1 MQASIGSAD
10 GRPSGLRI
18 GLARMR
24 GDGYPGRMR
33 RWRRKLVRGL
43 LLLGF
48 ALALAAWLLG
58 RTRPPGPQSNTAP
71 EGALARVERVVD
83 GDTVEV
89 RLLDGG
95 GRLTVRL
102 LGIDCPESRPND
114 KCRRA
119 GRRGGRGCDWQVPR
133 GRRAGRMAR
142 EILERRRVR
151 LECGRRCRRGGY
163 GRALRYLRLE
173 DGRDFGL
180 EMVRR
185 GLCRDYGHRY
195 PHPRGQRYRRAE
207 GRARRAERGIWAR

>member
-1 MQASIGSAD
+1 
-10 GRPSGLRI
+10 
-18 GLARMR
+18 
-24 GDGYPGRMR
+24 MR
-33 RWRRKLVRGL
+33 RWRRKLARIL

-58 RTRPPGPQSNTAP
+58 RTRPAGPEISDAP
-71 EGALARVERVVD
+71 AGALARVVRVVD

-119 GRRGGRGCDWQVPR
+119 GRRSGRGCDWQIPH
-133 GRRAGRMAR
+133 GRRAGRLAH
-142 EILERRRVR
+142 EILERRQVR

-207 GRARRAERGIWAR
+207 RQARRAERGLWAD